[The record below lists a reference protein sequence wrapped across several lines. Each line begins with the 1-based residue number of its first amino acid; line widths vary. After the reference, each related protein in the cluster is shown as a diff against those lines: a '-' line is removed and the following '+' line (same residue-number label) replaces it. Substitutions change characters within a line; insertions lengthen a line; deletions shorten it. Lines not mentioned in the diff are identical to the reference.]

1 MAKEVVNK
9 AESILTSSSSSS
21 IHYSTFSH
29 NWNFFGIQI
38 RWLIVF
44 NLLLAVGMHILFCNV
59 QYYRNSNLS
68 ALYNYIGTN
77 YSAKSFHN

>member
-1 MAKEVVNK
+1 MAKEVVNN
-9 AESILTSSSSSS
+9 AESILTSSKCSSS

-44 NLLLAVGMHILFCNV
+44 NLLLAVGINILFCNIM
-59 QYYRNSNLS
+59 LS
-68 ALYNYIGTN
+68 QL
-77 YSAKSFHN
+77 